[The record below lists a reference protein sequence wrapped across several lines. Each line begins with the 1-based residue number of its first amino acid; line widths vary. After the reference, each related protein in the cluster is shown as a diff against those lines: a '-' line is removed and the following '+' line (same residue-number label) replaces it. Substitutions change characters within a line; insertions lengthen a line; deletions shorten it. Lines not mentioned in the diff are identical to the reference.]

1 MDVGGGASLL
11 VDRLL
16 DQGHDNVTIVDISEQ
31 ALTRARERLGPRA
44 GRATW
49 LQADARYLRLP
60 RPIDLW
66 HDRAVFHFLTDPED
80 RAAYLGS
87 LSAALRPAG
96 HAVMATFAL
105 DGPRKCSGL
114 EVARY
119 SSETL
124 AQALGPAF
132 RLLRS
137 ALRSHLTP
145 AGSSQAFTYLLF
157 QKVAD

>member
-1 MDVGGGASLL
+1 VGGGASRL

-16 DQGHDNVTIVDISEQ
+16 DEGFSNVTVVDISEQ
-31 ALTRARERLGPRA
+31 ALTRARERLGARA

-60 RPIDLW
+60 RPVDVW
-66 HDRAVFHFLTDPED
+66 HDRAVFHFLTDPQD
-80 RAAYLGS
+80 QAAYVGA

-96 HAVMATFAL
+96 YAVMATFAL

-119 SSETL
+119 SPETL
-124 AQALGPAF
+124 AQTLGPSF
-132 RLLRS
+132 RPLRS
-137 ALRSHLTP
+137 TQRLHLTP
-145 AGSSQAFTYLLF
+145 AGSTQAFTYCLL
-157 QKVAD
+157 QKVED